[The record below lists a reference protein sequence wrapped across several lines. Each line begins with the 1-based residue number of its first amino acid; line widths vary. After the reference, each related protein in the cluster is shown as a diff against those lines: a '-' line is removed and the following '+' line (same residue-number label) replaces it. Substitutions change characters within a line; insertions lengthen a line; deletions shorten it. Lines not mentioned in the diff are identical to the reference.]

1 MPRSSNRRSRRRR
14 QTRTPGRSTR
24 TSQTPTP
31 QTDPPSPH
39 NEEKSSAATVSIRPR
54 RATPRPVQ
62 PVAQSRGHGRLYR
75 WTHPRYFIE
84 IIDEL
89 RKVVWPSREETRNLT
104 TVVIIVAIAVGA
116 LLGGVD
122 WGFNRILENVLVP

>member
-14 QTRTPGRSTR
+14 QTP
-24 TSQTPTP
+24 PP
-31 QTDPPSPH
+31 QTTPKNPS
-39 NEEKSSAATVSIRPR
+39 NEDTSSATTVSIRPR

-62 PVAQSRGHGRLYR
+62 PIAQSRGHGRLYR

-104 TVVIIVAIAVGA
+104 TVVIIVSVAVGA